1 MGLQKTNMK
10 IEPREFLLL
19 PNLISVFRL
28 LLSIPVAILFYLNG
42 SSQAYNN
49 VIIYLLLFGVLTDI
63 SDGFI
68 ARKTGNVSETGKIID
83 PLADKVLIAVVLISL
98 FIEKRIPVLFFTSF
112 IVRDLLIFFGGIYVT
127 KRIGRVLPSNLLGK
141 ITVIFIGS
149 FLLVLIADLPESHP
163 LYLVF
168 SSMSL
173 LLSVA
178 SLIGYFI
185 RAKEYITKNAV

>member
-1 MGLQKTNMK
+1 MK

-83 PLADKVLIAVVLISL
+83 PLADKVLIAAVLISL